1 MMRKLLLVW
10 VFACIAVFSAL
21 AQTKQVS
28 GKVSAAADGSALPGV
43 SVTLKG
49 SNKGVT
55 TDGSGNYRIA
65 VEGNAT
71 LVFSFVGYLPQ
82 TVAVGSRSVVDV
94 QLSEDT
100 KQLSE
105 VVVVGYGVQ
114 KRQEF
119 TGSASSIKA
128 ATIAERPVQSF
139 AQGLTGQAAGVNIT
153 QPNGLLNNPPV
164 IRVRGLS
171 SLSLS
176 SFPLVVIDGIPIST
190 DNVSAN
196 STTNNPLADINP
208 SDIESID
215 VLKDAASAAI
225 YGSRAGA
232 GVLLIT
238 TKRGKAGKAKVSIDS
253 WAGISEAVRLPDVLN
268 AQQFMDHKNMAIQN
282 ALTLNPNAV
291 APSQRNAEN
300 KSFLPSYNP
309 DGSLIDTDW
318 NKIVYRTA
326 FSQNHNM
333 TINGGSDKTSY
344 YFSAGYSNQDGFL
357 QNNSF
362 DRRSA
367 RFNMDHQATDYLKI
381 FGNVNYSNT
390 FNKAPMSGSNP
401 GGAFNTSGLGRI
413 AMAQVPNLPAFLPD
427 GSLNLENNT
436 VGRLNNLLPAQFP
449 NAAAVRDLDNIT
461 SENTRVIANIG
472 AELKLAKGL
481 TAKTS
486 YSWDRRNTENIR
498 FFNPFNGD
506 GWSVRG
512 DAYNNTARSDNWNW
526 INTLNYS
533 LTLGESHNFNFI
545 LGSDVQKTRVL
556 NWGAQRQGLA
566 DFFFTTFQGNYG
578 TNLAAGNGIFQ
589 VAYEAYFSNMSYNY
603 KGKYYLSGN
612 FRRDGNSALSPTN
625 RWGNFG
631 GVSAGWT
638 LSEEDFFKNSA
649 LSNTISSARLKASW
663 GKVGNGNVPNA
674 YGSYSTFGSGLYGAA
689 PTLAYDQAGNKDLR
703 WETSTQTNVGVDL
716 SFLND
721 RITVE
726 ANYYYKDIDN
736 LILNV
741 PQAPSKGIPGG
752 SILANVGS
760 MYNKGYELAVTAT
773 PINKNGFSWTTNV
786 NFATNENKV
795 TSLVDANT
803 PIITATSG
811 LEITSITQVGYSA
824 AQIYGV
830 KTAGVNP
837 ANGRRIF
844 LTRDGQQVQYL
855 HLGGVNA
862 WTFVSDGKP
871 TVSPSNQ
878 QQLLGNTLPTFYGG
892 FNNTFRY
899 KGFDLVMN
907 FTFSGGNYIYNGTQA
922 GLRDQRVWNNSV
934 DVLRSWKNPGDITDI
949 PRAIYGD
956 NVSNGSAFLNDSN
969 VQKGDFLRLAMTTL
983 GYKIPGKVF
992 GKSGITGARVYLQA
1006 NNLLLFTPYTG
1017 ADPEISTNGDSNLA
1031 SGIERNSIPQ
1041 ARSFTFGFN
1050 LNF

>member
-1 MMRKLLLVW
+1 MWVLVF
-10 VFACIAVFSAL
+10 VSMATTL
-21 AQTKQVS
+21 AQSVQVRQVS
-28 GKVSAAADGSALPGV
+28 GKVTGSEDGGALPGV
-43 SVTLKG
+43 SVSIKG
-49 SNKGVT
+49 TSRGVT
-55 TDGSGNYRIA
+55 TDNAGNYKLSVNDGA
-65 VEGNAT
+65 S
-71 LVFSFVGYLPQ
+71 LVFSFVGYSTQ
-82 TVAVGSRSVVDV
+82 TVSVGNRSVIDV
-94 QLSEDT
+94 VLSADNQQLN
-100 KQLSE
+100 E

-119 TGSASSIKA
+119 TGSASTIKSA
-128 ATIAERPVQSF
+128 VIAERPVQSF
-139 AQGLTGQAAGVNIT
+139 SQGLTGQAAGVNIT

-238 TKRGKAGKAKVSIDS
+238 TKRGKAGKAKVNFES
-253 WAGISEAVRLPDVLN
+253 WAGVSQAVRLPDVLN
-268 AQQFMDHKNMAIQN
+268 AQQYMDHKNMAIQN
-282 ALTLNPNAV
+282 ALALNPNAV
-291 APSQRNAEN
+291 AASQRNAQN
-300 KSFLPSYNP
+300 QSFLPNYNP

-318 NKIVYRTA
+318 YDIVYRKGV
-326 FSQNHNM
+326 SQNHNM
-333 TINGGSDKTSY
+333 TVSGGTDKTNY
-344 YFSAGYSNQDGFL
+344 FFSAGYSNQNGFL

-367 RFNMDHQATDYLKI
+367 RFNMDHQATSWLKLT
-381 FGNVNYSNT
+381 GNINFSNT
-390 FNKAPMSGSNP
+390 FNKAPMSGSNA

-413 AMAQVPNLPAFLPD
+413 AVAQVPNLPAYLPD
-427 GSLNLENNT
+427 GSYNLENNT

-449 NAAAVRDLDNIT
+449 NPAVVRDLDKIT
-461 SENTRVIANIG
+461 SENTRVIANLG
-472 AELKLAKGL
+472 AEIKLAKGL
-481 TAKTS
+481 IAKTS

-498 FFNPFNGD
+498 FYNPFNGD
-506 GWSVRG
+506 GWATKG

-526 INTLNYS
+526 INTLSYN
-533 LTLGESHNFNFI
+533 LTLAEKHNFSFVA
-545 LGSDVQKTRVL
+545 GSDVQKTRVL

-566 DFFFTTFQGNYG
+566 DFFFTDFQGNYG
-578 TNLAAGNGIFQ
+578 TNLAAGNGIYQ
-589 VAYEAYFSNMSYNY
+589 VAYEAYFGTMSYNY

-612 FRRDGNSALSPTN
+612 FRRDGNSALSVDN

-631 GVSAGWT
+631 GVSGGWT
-638 LSEEDFFKNSA
+638 LSEEEFFKKSSLA
-649 LSNTISSARLKASW
+649 NTISSARIKASW

-674 YGSYSTFGSGLYGAA
+674 YGSYSTFASGLYGAV
-689 PTLAYDQAGNKDLR
+689 PTLAFDQAGNKDLK
-703 WETSTQTNVGVDL
+703 WETSTQTNVGLDL

-741 PQAPSKGIPGG
+741 PQAPSKGIPGN

-760 MYNKGYELAVTAT
+760 MYNKGVELAVTAT
-773 PINKNGFSWTTNV
+773 PINRGGFSWTTNL
-786 NFATNENKV
+786 NFATNENMV
-795 TSLVDANT
+795 TSLVDENT
-803 PIITATSG
+803 PILTATSG
-811 LEITSITQVGYSA
+811 LEVTSITKVGYSA

-844 LTRDGQQVQYL
+844 LTRDGTQVQYL
-855 HLGGVNA
+855 HQGGVNA
-862 WTFVSDGKP
+862 WTFVADGKP
-871 TVSPSNQ
+871 TVSPSSQ
-878 QQLLGNTLPTFYGG
+878 QQILGNTLPTWYGG
-892 FNNTFRY
+892 FNNTFKY
-899 KGFDLVMN
+899 KGFDLVLN
-907 FTFSGGNYIYNGTQA
+907 FTYSGGNYIYNGSKA

-934 DVLRSWKNPGDITDI
+934 DVLNSWKKEGDITEI

-956 NVSNGSAFLNDSN
+956 NVSNGSSFLIDANIE
-969 VQKGDFLRLAMTTL
+969 KGDFLRLQTATL
-983 GYKIPGKVF
+983 GYKLPSNVF
-992 GKSGITGARVYLQA
+992 GKSGISGARIYVQS
-1006 NNLLLFTPYTG
+1006 NNLFLLTKYTG
-1017 ADPEISTNGDSNLA
+1017 VDPEISSNGDSNLA

-1041 ARSFTFGFN
+1041 GRTFTVGFN